1 MIFNFNFLYNYLL
14 KNNFQFGNKE
24 VSRDLQGYVL
34 YRTQKKSI
42 IDLNATVT
50 TLQKILLLLLKI
62 RMKQGNV
69 LFIGHPTNAVINK
82 IIRIT
87 AMSTNQK
94 FYNFKLQDFNY
105 AELSLNLKQIKPD
118 LIVVFSATISEPI
131 LRMSSNLNI
140 PTFGICD
147 LNNTKTPL
155 LTYYI
160 VASETSYNIVYA
172 LCKLFITILTK

>member
-14 KNNFQFGNKE
+14 KNNFQFGNKN

-34 YRTQKKSI
+34 YKTKDHAI
-42 IDLNATVT
+42 IDLKTTVT
-50 TLQKILLLLLKI
+50 SLQKVLLLLLRL
-62 RMKQGNV
+62 RMKNGKV
-69 LFIGHPTNAVINK
+69 LFIGHPTNNVINK

-105 AELSLNLKQIKPD
+105 AELSINLKKMNPD
-118 LIVVFSATISEPI
+118 LIVVFSTTISEPI
-131 LRMSSNLNI
+131 LRMSYNLNL
-140 PTFGICD
+140 PNVGITD
-147 LNNTKTPL
+147 LNSKSKF
-155 LTYYI
+155 LTYFI
-160 VASETSYNIVYA
+160 VGSESSHNLVYA